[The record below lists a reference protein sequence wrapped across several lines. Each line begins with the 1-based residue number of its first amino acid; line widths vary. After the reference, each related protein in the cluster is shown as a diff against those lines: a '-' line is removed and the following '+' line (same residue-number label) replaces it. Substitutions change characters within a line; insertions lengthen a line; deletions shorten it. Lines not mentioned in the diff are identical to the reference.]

1 MRFKATLT
9 TLASLLFIA
18 AGWHVAGHSVHAQ
31 SRAASATPVRLYVFD
46 GGTLESDPARYQLTK
61 EDVKVTQLSVAAYLI
76 VHPKG
81 LLMWDTEAVPDSDWT
96 PTGSPMRQ
104 RLLLS
109 DGQERF
115 VTDRKSV
122 V

>member
-1 MRFKATLT
+1 MRLRTTLATLAATLT
-9 TLASLLFIA
+9 LTM
-18 AGWHVAGHSVHAQ
+18 GVHVTAHPVHAQ
-31 SRAASATPVRLYVFD
+31 ARPASTPIRLYVFD

-81 LLMWDTEAVPDSDWT
+81 LLMWDTEAVPDSEWS
-96 PTGSPMRQ
+96 PSGSPVRQ
-104 RLLLS
+104 RLLLA

-115 VTDRKSV
+115 VTITRPL
-122 V
+122 

>member
-1 MRFKATLT
+1 MRAFAALATVLT
-9 TLASLLFIA
+9 IA
-18 AGWHVAGHSVHAQ
+18 VGMHVTGHPVHAQ
-31 SRAASATPVRLYVFD
+31 ARAAAAPIRLYVCD

-81 LLMWDTEAVPDSDWT
+81 LLMWDTAAVPDSEWT
-96 PTGSPMRQ
+96 PTGSPVKQ
-104 RLLLS
+104 RLVLN

-115 VTDRKSV
+115 VTIARPLAA
-122 V
+122 